1 MSKKKD
7 SEFKNWQTLH
17 TSQIQ
22 ELNFKRSLKK
32 KKNKERNKINVI
44 KFKKREMKKK

>member
-1 MSKKKD
+1 
-7 SEFKNWQTLH
+7 
-17 TSQIQ
+17 
-22 ELNFKRSLKK
+22 LKK